1 MLSSYA
7 EKSLAKILAY
17 GAALTAVL
25 VVSSTV
31 TDPVNTPKLL
41 SLGVVGA
48 AAIGIII
55 TTWSKVKNRSVQVS
69 SLLSLFF
76 LVAVTN
82 ATIFSESPLSQNLYG
97 TYGRNNGL
105 FTYIFLAFVF
115 VSASVLVQ
123 QSSFETVA
131 KALIFAGVVNIVY
144 CGWVIAFG
152 DFVGWN
158 NPYGNI
164 LGTFGNPNFIG
175 AFLGIFISAY
185 VAFGISP
192 SRSIAWKWSLLIVV
206 PITFFEIIDSSAIQ
220 GRVVAAGGLVLVA
233 FSYLRFKVNAFVL
246 SLYSLGVSVVGIFAV
261 LGALQIGP
269 LTQFVYKTSVS
280 LRGQYWLA
288 GWNAGEANPLTGIGM
303 DALGDWYR
311 RVRDP
316 QAIVLPGVNTVVNA
330 AHNVF
335 LDMVAFGGWPL
346 LITYVALVAYSA
358 YAMVRTFLRLQSF
371 DGTFTA
377 IAVAWVGYQ
386 VQSLISI
393 NQIGLAIWG
402 WLLGGA
408 LIAYERA
415 TRSAASELNGSEPS
429 YKGGKKNSA
438 RKTSTSSDSRIF
450 LTSFIFA
457 IVGLFIALPPFTS
470 DAKWKSAMNAQ
481 SLPKIEVSME
491 SSYFN
496 PINTNRYV
504 SNIRLLEES
513 NLSDLAHKYALEAT
527 QWNPETFDFWR
538 ILYFIS
544 KSTPEDKERA
554 LAKMKELDPLNPDVT
569 LP

>member
-1 MLSSYA
+1 M
-7 EKSLAKILAY
+7 
-17 GAALTAVL
+17 
-25 VVSSTV
+25 
-31 TDPVNTPKLL
+31 
-41 SLGVVGA
+41 
-48 AAIGIII
+48 
-55 TTWSKVKNRSVQVS
+55 
-69 SLLSLFF
+69 F
-76 LVAVTN
+76 
-82 ATIFSESPLSQNLYG
+82 
-97 TYGRNNGL
+97 
-105 FTYIFLAFVF
+105 
-115 VSASVLVQ
+115 
-123 QSSFETVA
+123 
-131 KALIFAGVVNIVY
+131 
-144 CGWVIAFG
+144 
-152 DFVGWN
+152 
-158 NPYGNI
+158 
-164 LGTFGNPNFIG
+164 
-175 AFLGIFISAY
+175 
-185 VAFGISP
+185 
-192 SRSIAWKWSLLIVV
+192 
-206 PITFFEIIDSSAIQ
+206 
-220 GRVVAAGGLVLVA
+220 
-233 FSYLRFKVNAFVL
+233 
-246 SLYSLGVSVVGIFAV
+246 
-261 LGALQIGP
+261 
-269 LTQFVYKTSVS
+269 
-280 LRGQYWLA
+280 
-288 GWNAGEANPLTGIGM
+288 
-303 DALGDWYR
+303 
-311 RVRDP
+311 
-316 QAIVLPGVNTVVNA
+316 
-330 AHNVF
+330 
-335 LDMVAFGGWPL
+335 AFGGWPL